1 MRQIKAV
8 IDVLDEA
15 EEQHIHE
22 TTLHL
27 LWEIGVQMQEKR
39 VLKLFASAG
48 SEVDFERQVVKIP
61 ESLIDQALAFIH
73 QKIEPAPE
81 AGAISALGLTMTP
94 QPFIVDYPG
103 KHRRYGTMED
113 LIKGIVI
120 ANQMRHLNYAN
131 PIVTPQDVTPALSD
145 LVSYQAMY
153 TYAKKPGDAYINSE
167 WSAGYIIE
175 LASVLQ
181 RQTAY
186 LVEPVS
192 PLRFTEEH
200 LRLAVLFAEKGQ
212 RLATGPMVIAGLSGP
227 VTLAGTLVI
236 QNAEIL
242 ASLVLV
248 YLLGAPCVYRYSGG
262 AHTMDMRTSLC
273 SFGSPNQVLLVLA
286 ERQLARRYGLP
297 CLGSLGLTDAL
308 TSDFQMGFEKG
319 LSAGISSLAGVQ
331 WIGNQGHIGADQ
343 AASLEQMMID
353 DEWADALNY
362 ILRGFEVTEET
373 LAWESI
379 RSVSIGGS
387 FIAEDHTARHARDNY
402 WKSDLF
408 SRLPW
413 DSSSTL
419 ELKTVYDRANEKVT
433 KILSKNYPPEP
444 LIEEAERKALEKIVL
459 LAKDALG
466 E

>member
-1 MRQIKAV
+1 M
-8 IDVLDEA
+8 DED
-15 EEQHIHE
+15 EEQRIHDATMQLLLE
-22 TTLHL
+22 T
-27 LWEIGVQMQEKR
+27 GVLMQEKR
-39 VLKLFASAG
+39 ILDLFAAEG
-48 SEVDFERQVVKIP
+48 ARVDWENQVVKIP
-61 ESLIDQALAFIH
+61 ENLINQALIFIH
-73 QKIEPAPE
+73 QKTGQVAE

-103 KHRRYGTMED
+103 KDRRYGTMDD

-131 PIVTPQDVTPALSD
+131 PIVTPQDVALELSD
-145 LVSYQAMY
+145 LLSYQAMY
-153 TYAKKPGDAYINSE
+153 TYAIKPGDAYINSE
-167 WSAGYIIE
+167 WSAEYIIE
-175 LASVLQ
+175 LARVMQ
-181 RQTAY
+181 RQTTY

-200 LRLAVLFAEKGQ
+200 LRLAVLFAERGQ
-212 RLATGPMVIAGLSGP
+212 RLAIGPMVIAGLSGP
-227 VTLAGTLVI
+227 VTLAGVLVI

-248 YLLGAPCVYRYSGG
+248 YLLGATCVYRYSGS

-308 TSDFQMGFEKG
+308 YPDFQMGFEKG
-319 LSAGISSLAGVQ
+319 MSAAISSLAGVQ

-343 AASLEQMMID
+343 AASLEQMLID

-362 ILRGFEVTEET
+362 ILRGFEITEET
-373 LAWESI
+373 LGWEVI
-379 RSVSIGGS
+379 QSVGISGS
-387 FIAEDHTARHARDNY
+387 FIAEDHTARNARENY

-408 SRLPW
+408 TRLPW
-413 DSSSTL
+413 DAGAAI
-419 ELKTVYDRANEKVT
+419 ENKTVFDRAHEKVM

-444 LIEEAERKALEKIVL
+444 LTGDTEQKEMERIILRAKKSWEK
-459 LAKDALG
+459 KSKSRR
-466 E
+466 